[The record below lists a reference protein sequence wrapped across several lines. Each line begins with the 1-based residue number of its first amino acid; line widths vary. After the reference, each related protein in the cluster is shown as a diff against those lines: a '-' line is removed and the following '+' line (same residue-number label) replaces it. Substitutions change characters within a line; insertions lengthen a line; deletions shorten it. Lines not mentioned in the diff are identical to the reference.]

1 MGVKNCPETP
11 RQRMISLMYL
21 VLTAMLAL
29 NVDKSVLDA
38 FAMVDQ
44 GLMKTIDNFNSKN
57 ESVYTEFN
65 NAAQENP
72 QKAGKL
78 NQEVMTIKQRTD
90 SLYNYITHLKE
101 MIVKRAD
108 GAEGDINNI
117 DAKDDLN
124 IAAEIMIVKKN
135 GAALKKAIE
144 EYRAHLIS
152 LVEPSNTALISAIE
166 KSLDTSAPP
175 VVEGKTESWES
186 SKFEG
191 YPLIAVVTL
200 MSKMQSDIRNTES
213 DIINYLYAQIDASS
227 FKFNKLQAQVLAKSD
242 YVLEGGTYE
251 AKVFI
256 SAMDTTA
263 TPEIIVNGN
272 VLPMVQGENAG
283 LYRAG
288 ASREGTFKW
297 NGVINYKNPQGIM
310 VQYPFTHE
318 YIVAKPSMTVSPTKM
333 NVFYAGL
340 PNPVSISVPGIAS
353 TNLKVSITNAR
364 LEQQADGTY
373 LVYPQTVGQKS
384 LVTVR
389 ATIDGTE
396 KEIGSTEF
404 RVKRVPNPMA
414 TVAGKNEGVISKNE
428 LLAEQGVFAEIPDF
442 DFQMKFTVQSFVV
455 STSKGGFVVD
465 KPTNGNKF
473 SNEQYEL
480 IKGLNTGGRLYID
493 NIIVKGEDGTTRNL
507 SAISFKIR

>member
-1 MGVKNCPETP
+1 
-11 RQRMISLMYL
+11 MISLMYL

-44 GLMKTIDNFNSKN
+44 GLMKTIENFNSKN

-78 NQEVMTIKQRTD
+78 NLEVMNIKQRTD

-117 DAKDDLN
+117 EAKDDLN

-135 GAALKKAIE
+135 GAALKNAIE
-144 EYRAHLIS
+144 EYRNHLIS
-152 LVEPSNTALISAIE
+152 LVDPSNTALISAIE

-263 TPEIIVNGN
+263 KPEIIVNGN
-272 VLPMVQGENAG
+272 VLPMVQVKMQDSTELGPAEKEH
-283 LYRAG
+283 L
-288 ASREGTFKW
+288 
-297 NGVINYKNPQGIM
+297 NGV
-310 VQYPFTHE
+310 V
-318 YIVAKPSMTVSPTKM
+318 
-333 NVFYAGL
+333 
-340 PNPVSISVPGIAS
+340 
-353 TNLKVSITNAR
+353 
-364 LEQQADGTY
+364 
-373 LVYPQTVGQKS
+373 
-384 LVTVR
+384 
-389 ATIDGTE
+389 
-396 KEIGSTEF
+396 
-404 RVKRVPNPMA
+404 
-414 TVAGKNEGVISKNE
+414 
-428 LLAEQGVFAEIPDF
+428 
-442 DFQMKFTVQSFVV
+442 
-455 STSKGGFVVD
+455 
-465 KPTNGNKF
+465 
-473 SNEQYEL
+473 
-480 IKGLNTGGRLYID
+480 
-493 NIIVKGEDGTTRNL
+493 
-507 SAISFKIR
+507 